1 MTGDVVGWWCWASPS
16 GGLTDL
22 TGNWDVF
29 LIDCERGLASKVKTG
44 RSLSEGPYFLLVPM
58 ITLLF
63 LSPKTCRY
71 NHCF

>member
-29 LIDCERGLASKVKTG
+29 LIDCERAWHQ
-44 RSLSEGPYFLLVPM
+44 RSRRGGHFQRDLTFYWYL
-58 ITLLF
+58 
-63 LSPKTCRY
+63 
-71 NHCF
+71 